1 MSKSLKFII
10 PSIIVIFGFGEVFVF
25 DEEILILLC
34 FTSFITFVILS
45 LKSSIAASLAEKAT
59 SIKLELIRSFDAK
72 AQCSQG
78 LTSLNINQ
86 SLNTIVWV
94 FVNRKVTN
102 IASSSLV
109 MNLLNASLY
118 EVINARLGFA
128 LHQKHLIRIL
138 SIPNLTKLK

>member
-1 MSKSLKFII
+1 MSKSLKVIV
-10 PSIIVIFGFGEVFVF
+10 PSIIIIFGFGEIFVF

-78 LTSLNINQ
+78 LTSLNINK
-86 SLNTIVWV
+86 SLSSIVWI
-94 FVNRKVTN
+94 FTSRKITN
-102 IASSSLV
+102 LASSSLV
-109 MNLLNASLY
+109 MNLLNAGLY
-118 EVINARLGFA
+118 ELTNTQLGFT
-128 LHQKHLIRIL
+128 LHQRYLIRIL